1 MKQKI
6 NIYSE
11 IGPSEFFYQLFP
23 NYKLFFYKIKEIK
36 ITKKTE
42 AIGIIFLNQYKKEIL
57 KYLQNN
63 QNKNIIVGNVAYEKF
78 SSNNL
83 IFIKNPTPLNKIQNT
98 VKKFISDS
106 KIIFE
111 DVEIVDNKLI
121 NRVNKKYCFLTYIE
135 NEIFLY
141 LVNEKNLKKEYIKK
155 NILKVKKSIETNSL
169 DSHLTRIRK
178 KLEKIET
185 KIKIQSKNDVLSIS
199 SN

>member
-169 DSHLTRIRK
+169 GP
-178 KLEKIET
+178 
-185 KIKIQSKNDVLSIS
+185 IS
-199 SN
+199 E